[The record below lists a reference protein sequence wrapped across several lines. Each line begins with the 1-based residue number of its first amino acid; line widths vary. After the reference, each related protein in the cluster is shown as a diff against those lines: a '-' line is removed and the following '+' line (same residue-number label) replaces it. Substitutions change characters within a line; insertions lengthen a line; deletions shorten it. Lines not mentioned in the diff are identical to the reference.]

1 MISLESYRAKIGSF
15 VTKAR
20 HIQRSSHFFGL
31 NRRRSNIFGDTPN
44 YFCVNGQYATKY
56 FLRALGVVI
65 LVLILTL
72 NLNFSVLKLLK
83 LLTDGDVE
91 SNPGPTFKIL
101 KVIHKGL
108 FTKVTQ
114 NLAILLGYN
123 VPVNSLYALCWSV
136 IKRVS
141 VWTKS
146 DLDYVLENG
155 DCLYKSLNT
164 NLTLN
169 VDDIPRNVTIEG
181 CSLKVILLENE
192 TGVMNTT
199 DELNF
204 LKTSFQTKTNTGTG
218 AIFFING
225 YTFALIW
232 HKLGIFLCDSHSRNE
247 EGFITSDGASVLLKF
262 KTLDDVP

>member
-1 MISLESYRAKIGSF
+1 MMISLESYRAKIGSF

-44 YFCVNGQYATKY
+44 YFCVNEEYARKY

-65 LVLILTL
+65 LLLILTL
-72 NLNFSVLKLLK
+72 NLDFSVLKLLK

-101 KVIHKGL
+101 KVIQGSFHQGHHKFGH
-108 FTKVTQ
+108 TAGIQ
-114 NLAILLGYN
+114 CAC
-123 VPVNSLYALCWSV
+123 NSLYALCWSV
-136 IKRVS
+136 IKCVS
-141 VWTKS
+141 VWTTS

-169 VDDIPRNVTIEG
+169 VDELPRNVTIEG
-181 CSLKVILLENE
+181 CSLKVILLEN
-192 TGVMNTT
+192 
-199 DELNF
+199 
-204 LKTSFQTKTNTGTG
+204 
-218 AIFFING
+218 
-225 YTFALIW
+225 
-232 HKLGIFLCDSHSRNE
+232 
-247 EGFITSDGASVLLKF
+247 
-262 KTLDDVP
+262 

>member
-44 YFCVNGQYATKY
+44 YFCVNEQYATKY

-65 LVLILTL
+65 LVLI
-72 NLNFSVLKLLK
+72 LKLLK

-101 KVIHKGL
+101 KVIQGSFHQGHPKFGH
-108 FTKVTQ
+108 TAGIQ
-114 NLAILLGYN
+114 CAC
-123 VPVNSLYALCWSV
+123 NSLYALCWSV

-169 VDDIPRNVTIEG
+169 VDELPRNVTIEG
-181 CSLKVILLENE
+181 CSLKVILPENE

-199 DELNF
+199 DQLNF
-204 LKTSFQTKTNTGTG
+204 LKISFQTKTNTGTG

-232 HKLGIFLCDSHSRNE
+232 HKLGIFLCINCVE
-247 EGFITSDGASVLLKF
+247 LLKA
-262 KTLDDVP
+262 K